1 MLCAEV
7 FARKCPGHKDPC
19 YGGSPRHLSTVQYN
33 PHSGNNLGCVA
44 PMLLRSR
51 VCNGLQPSGTA
62 PPSEVQRE
70 QGAGFVIPA

>member
-1 MLCAEV
+1 
-7 FARKCPGHKDPC
+7 
-19 YGGSPRHLSTVQYN
+19 
-33 PHSGNNLGCVA
+33 VA